1 MSRLPLALAGAVTAS
16 PLVFLAW
23 KRNEAFAAMNDLLRM
38 VHEEHA
44 VRPSLMELAN
54 GFAEVDG
61 PAVQGALL
69 LSAGLALA
77 SAILLAVTRKGIG
90 GPALGALL
98 AAGGLFL
105 AHRGTQEL
113 SSLHAQLAAD
123 PDFAAEVIAGPAERT
138 EAEAFEVLAAAQERL
153 DSAFDPETPAHSVT
167 QLEVVSES
175 MAEAVGSPALLRTLG
190 LVLAALGA
198 GLAMLSSR
206 RSS

>member
-61 PAVQGALL
+61 TAVQGALL

-90 GPALGALL
+90 GTARGEQSARVLL
-98 AAGGLFL
+98 TVYLY
-105 AHRGTQEL
+105 
-113 SSLHAQLAAD
+113 
-123 PDFAAEVIAGPAERT
+123 
-138 EAEAFEVLAAAQERL
+138 
-153 DSAFDPETPAHSVT
+153 
-167 QLEVVSES
+167 
-175 MAEAVGSPALLRTLG
+175 
-190 LVLAALGA
+190 
-198 GLAMLSSR
+198 
-206 RSS
+206 